1 MSTNEK
7 PSEMNK
13 TDLIAFRDDIEATYK
28 TGVIRGP
35 IHLRDGNEQV
45 LIDLF
50 QKLSIGPKDYV
61 FSTWANHFHALLK
74 GVPPE
79 KVKARI
85 LEGESMAMNF
95 PEYCF
100 FTSAIV
106 GGILPIATGVAAGL
120 VRKFSDS
127 RVFCFIGDMAAQT
140 GIAHESIMYAISN
153 DLPITFIIEDNG
165 KSVGTPTEEAWGK
178 NHVVELVDFYQS
190 LCSNKEHVGAI
201 PPLPAKCSI
210 EYYKY
215 ELSGPHS
222 GVGEFISF

>member
-1 MSTNEK
+1 
-7 PSEMNK
+7 MNK

-74 GVPPE
+74 GVPAS

-95 PEYCF
+95 PEHHF

-127 RVFCFIGDMAAQT
+127 RVFCFIGDMAFQT
-140 GIAHESIMYAISN
+140 GIAHESIMYSISN
-153 DLPITFIIEDNG
+153 TLPITFIIEDNG
-165 KSVGTPTEEAWGK
+165 KSVGTPTEAAWGK
-178 NHVVELVDFYQS
+178 DNVEELTKFYQG
-190 LCSNKEHVGAI
+190 LCRQQRMVNGT
-201 PPLPAKCSI
+201 SI

>member
-1 MSTNEK
+1 MSTN
-7 PSEMNK
+7 MNK
-13 TDLIAFRDDIEATYK
+13 EGLISFRDDIEATYK

-35 IHLRDGNEQV
+35 VHLRDGNEQTLV
-45 LIDLF
+45 DLF
-50 QKLSIGPKDYV
+50 EELSIGPKDYV

-95 PEYCF
+95 PEYNF

-127 RVFCFIGDMAAQT
+127 RVFCFIGDMAFRT
-140 GIAHESIMYAISN
+140 GIAHESIMYAVGHN
-153 DLPITFIIEDNG
+153 LPITFIVEDNG
-165 KSVGTPTEEAWGK
+165 KSVGTPTADAWGR
-178 NHVVELVDFYQS
+178 VPTDELVDFYQQLTVEEAPGFQEAS
-190 LCSNKEHVGAI
+190 
-201 PPLPAKCSI
+201 KCKLF
-210 EYYKY
+210 YYKY
-215 ELSGPHS
+215 ELTMPHS